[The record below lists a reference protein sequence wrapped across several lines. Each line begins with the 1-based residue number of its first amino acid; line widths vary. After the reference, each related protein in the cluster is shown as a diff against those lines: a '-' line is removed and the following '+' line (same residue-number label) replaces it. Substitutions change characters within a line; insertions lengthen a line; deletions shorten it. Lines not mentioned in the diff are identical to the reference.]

1 MARFTNYLRLAGLNR
16 AEASALSEQFT
27 SWDELCAWLDCNE
40 AETIQPP
47 LNRAAIIPPDVT
59 TSWKAGIRNKLFGR
73 RTNSAS
79 DRVVPGWEK
88 VVVYRQRVTLALS
101 VILTACTVMLSDYT
115 LRAQQ
120 MSDVTRDV
128 YLVVYGIMSFF
139 LFSNFT
145 KLMLGTWHTLRG
157 PSKNPWHPSHTARD
171 PRTHVRVAVV
181 FPVYH
186 EGVPRVAAGIAAT
199 WMSIKDKHPDLADRF
214 DFFLISDSRQAHYAI
229 AEEAAVHQL
238 RNEFSE
244 GRFYYRRRTV
254 NANAKMG
261 NVTDFCRRWGQNYEY
276 MLVMDAD
283 SVMDGDGVIPLL
295 RMMEGNE
302 RIGILQTNP
311 TPILRKSLFGRMQQ
325 FAGRLYGA
333 VFSYSLQSMLMGNAS
348 YIGHNAMIRLKP
360 FIEHCML
367 PELSGKAP
375 WGGKPL
381 SHDIIE
387 SAMMG
392 RAGYEVWFL
401 PDVEGSYE
409 EIPANLLA
417 FMVRERRW
425 MQGNLQ
431 HLRFVLVDGLRSI
444 HRETFINGSMGYL
457 SAPLWAV
464 FLIVSGY
471 GMVSFLQK
479 GVLAFRNFRTLEMPM
494 IMLFISSM
502 VFLFMPRILAVA
514 VNLAQHRARL
524 FGGKDKLLWSLL
536 IETVFS
542 FFLSPITMI
551 CITGFMWLWLKR
563 KSIRWGTQ
571 QRDDEPLSWDV
582 CFRHFGLIS
591 VIGVLCWSAMLYKVH
606 GISTQNALV
615 LYTFS
620 NGWVRPSDVLIW
632 FFPILGGF
640 ALSVWIARFT
650 SISFPWLRSRNLFC
664 IPEEI
669 DTPEVIGDLVKW
681 EERFKDILPDA
692 ENPDETVAYAL
703 RDPEYFVRHR
713 PATRSKPHV
722 AKVLLP
728 KIRAGVALKGKEL
741 LFALYERACFDA
753 LHATYAG
760 WGATPAHAPRI
771 APLTVS

>member
-1 MARFTNYLRLAGLNR
+1 VNR
-16 AEASALSEQFT
+16 TVIVAPGV
-27 SWDELCAWLDCNE
+27 N
-40 AETIQPP
+40 
-47 LNRAAIIPPDVT
+47 
-59 TSWKAGIRNKLFGR
+59 TSWKHGIRNKLVGR
-73 RTNSAS
+73 RPIRG
-79 DRVVPGWEK
+79 DRVVPGWVK
-88 VVVYRQRVTLALS
+88 VVLYRQRVSLALTL
-101 VILTACTVMLSDYT
+101 ILTICSIMLSDYT

-120 MSDVTRDV
+120 MSEMTRTV

-139 LFSNFT
+139 LISNFT

-171 PRTHVRVAVV
+171 PRPHVRVAVV

-186 EGVPRVAAGIAAT
+186 EGIARVAAGIAAT
-199 WMSIKDKHPDLADRF
+199 WTSIRDKHPDLADRF
-214 DFFLISDSRQAHYAI
+214 DFFMISDSRRTHYAI

-238 RNEFSE
+238 RKDLPD

-254 NANAKMG
+254 NLNAKMG

-283 SVMDGDGVIPLL
+283 SVMDGDAVIPLL

-325 FAGRLYGA
+325 FAGRLYGT
-333 VFSYSLQSMLMGNAS
+333 VFSYSLQAMLMGNAS

-360 FIEHCML
+360 FIEHCIL
-367 PELSGKAP
+367 PELPGKTP

-387 SAMMG
+387 SAMMA

-401 PDVEGSYE
+401 PEIEGSYE
-409 EIPANLLA
+409 EIPANILA
-417 FMVRERRW
+417 FLVRERRW

-457 SAPLWAV
+457 SAPLWAI
-464 FLIVSGY
+464 FLFVSGY

-479 GVLAFRNFRTLEMPM
+479 GVLAFRNFRMLEMPM
-494 IMLFISSM
+494 IMLFVSSM

-514 VNLAQHRARL
+514 VHLAQHRARR
-524 FGGKDKLLWSLL
+524 FGGKDKLLWSLV

-542 FFLSPITMI
+542 FFFSPIIMI
-551 CITGFMWLWLKR
+551 YITGFMWLWLKR

-571 QRDDEPLSWDV
+571 QRDDEPLSWDD
-582 CFRHFGLIS
+582 CFRYFGLVS
-591 VIGVLCWSAMLYKVH
+591 VVGILCWSAMVYKVH
-606 GISTQNALV
+606 GISTEHALV
-615 LYTFS
+615 LYTLS
-620 NGWVRPSDVLIW
+620 NGWVRPSDILLW

-640 ALSVWIARFT
+640 AGSVWIARFT
-650 SISFPWLRSRNLFC
+650 SISFSSLRSRNLFC

-669 DTPEVIGDLVKW
+669 DPPDVIVSIPQW
-681 EERFKDILPDA
+681 ELWFQDILPDA
-692 ENPDETVAYAL
+692 EKPDETVTFAL
-703 RDPEYFVRHR
+703 SDLMFFIRHR
-713 PATRSKPHV
+713 PGTRSRPHV
-722 AKVLLP
+722 AEALLP
-728 KIRAGVALKGKEL
+728 KIRAGRPLQDKEL
-741 LFALYERACFDA
+741 LTALSERDCFDA
-753 LHATYAG
+753 LHAAYAG
-760 WGATPAHAPRI
+760 WEGATPAYVPPGMKA
-771 APLTVS
+771 